1 VCRDTPAAHW
11 YDRRHVPPFAGYSL
25 FTILPSHPDPSHRA
39 PPSRW
44 QRWKT
49 LLQTRLLLS
58 LVERLHPSD
67 GQIALLWA
75 VPAGM
80 AGALAT
86 LAFRDTMDSLERLI
100 FGRDGD
106 MATLAALVPW
116 QTRIIVPVT
125 GGILAGLLLMLAR
138 RYTDKTRHSDYMEAI
153 TLGEGVLPVRQT
165 LVRSAASLCSIV
177 SGASIGREGP
187 MVQMAALAAS
197 LIGRARRVSPE
208 RLRTIVA
215 CGAAAGLTSAYG
227 APFASAFFVSEIVLG
242 SVVAERMGP
251 LIVAAVVSNVTMRAL
266 PGYASLYTPPALPEL
281 DTIQFLAFPLIGL
294 VLGFLSPLFMAA
306 LRGGKTAWQAL
317 PLPPACALPVRLGL
331 GGLLV
336 GTISIWLPQTWGN
349 GYGVVNQLM
358 HVSWPWTTLV
368 LILLFKVLAT
378 VISAGS
384 GAVGGVFTPTLFVG
398 AALGALCAKILAVI
412 MPSIHPDTITCV
424 IVGMGAFLAAT
435 AQAPL
440 MAILMVFEMTS
451 SYQIMLPL
459 MLCAIVAFFVSRSLT
474 ADPMYSATSRI
485 NAKRAADE
493 RARGTRVRE
502 LMKTTEQIVD
512 VDASL
517 EAVRR
522 VFLAMPVKYVYLVDA
537 SHKLYGFVAL
547 SDFNQLVAAG
557 KLNLDAP
564 AKEMATSHVP
574 VLYPDDSAAVALQAF
589 LRHEGERLPV
599 VASPDDRTFL
609 GVISKADFLN
619 RIESLV

>member
-1 VCRDTPAAHW
+1 
-11 YDRRHVPPFAGYSL
+11 
-25 FTILPSHPDPSHRA
+25 LPSPSDPSHRA
-39 PPSRW
+39 TPPSSPW
-44 QRWKT
+44 QRCKAR
-49 LLQTRLLLS
+49 LQTRFLLS
-58 LVERLHPSD
+58 LAERLHASD

-75 VPAGM
+75 VPAGI

-86 LAFRDTMDSLERLI
+86 LGFRETMDWLERLI

-116 QTRIIVPVT
+116 QMRVVVPVI
-125 GGILAGLLLMLAR
+125 GGILAGLLLMLAQ
-138 RYTDKTRHSDYMEAI
+138 RYTDKSRHSDYMEAI
-153 TLGEGVLPVRQT
+153 TLGDGVLPVRQT
-165 LVRSAASLCSIV
+165 LIRSAASLSSIV

-187 MVQMAALAAS
+187 MVQLAALAAS
-197 LIGRARRVSPE
+197 LVGRARRISPE

-251 LIVAAVVSNVTMRAL
+251 LIVAAVVSNVAMRAL
-266 PGYASLYTPPALPEL
+266 PGYTALYTPPPLPTLE
-281 DTIQFLAFPLIGL
+281 TVQFLAFPLLGL
-294 VLGFLSPLFMAA
+294 VMGILSPLFMAA
-306 LRGGKTAWQAL
+306 LRSGKRAGQRL
-317 PLPPACALPVRLGL
+317 PLSPRWALPVRLGL

-336 GTISIWLPQTWGN
+336 GTISIWFPQTWGN

-358 HVSWPWTTLV
+358 HVSWPWTTLLLV
-368 LILLFKVLAT
+368 LIFKVLAT

-398 AALGALCAKILAVI
+398 AALGALCAKILAVT
-412 MPSIHPDTITCV
+412 MPAIHPDTITCV

-474 ADPMYSATSRI
+474 MDPMYSATSRI

-512 VDASL
+512 VDATL
-517 EAVRR
+517 DAVRR

-537 SHKLYGFVAL
+537 DRKLYGFLAL
-547 SDFNQLVAAG
+547 SDFNRLMAEG
-557 KLNLDAP
+557 TLDLNAP
-564 AKEMATSHVP
+564 AKPMATSHVP

-609 GVISKADFLN
+609 GVISKADFLT

>member
-1 VCRDTPAAHW
+1 M
-11 YDRRHVPPFAGYSL
+11 
-25 FTILPSHPDPSHRA
+25 
-39 PPSRW
+39 
-44 QRWKT
+44 
-49 LLQTRLLLS
+49 
-58 LVERLHPSD
+58 D
-67 GQIALLWA
+67 G
-75 VPAGM
+75 
-80 AGALAT
+80 
-86 LAFRDTMDSLERLI
+86 LERLI

-106 MATLAALVPW
+106 MAILAALAPW
-116 QTRIIVPVT
+116 QTRLILPVA
-125 GGILAGLLLMLAR
+125 GGVMAGLLLMLAR
-138 RYTDKTRHSDYMEAI
+138 RYTDKARHSDYMEAI
-153 TLGEGVLPVRQT
+153 TLGDGVLPVRLT
-165 LVRSAASLCSIV
+165 LIRSAASLCSIV

-197 LIGRARRVSPE
+197 LVGRARRISPE

-215 CGAAAGLTSAYG
+215 CGAAAGLTSAYS

-266 PGYASLYTPPALPEL
+266 PGYAPLYTPPALPEL
-281 DTIQFLAFPLIGL
+281 HTVQFLAFPLLGV
-294 VLGFLSPLFMAA
+294 VLGILSPLFMAT
-306 LRGGKTAWQAL
+306 LRWGKSAWNAL
-317 PLPPACALPVRLGL
+317 PLPNNVALPVRLGL

-336 GTISIWLPQTWGN
+336 GTISIWFPQTWGN

-358 HVSWPWTTLV
+358 HVSWPWTTLTLV
-368 LILLFKVLAT
+368 LLFKVLAT

-398 AALGALCAKILAVI
+398 AALGALCAKILAVTI
-412 MPSIHPDTITCV
+412 PSIHPDTITCV

-522 VFLAMPVKYVYLVDA
+522 VFMAMPVKYVYLVDA
-537 SHKLYGFVAL
+537 DHKLHGFLAL
-547 SDFNQLVAAG
+547 SDFNRLMDEG
-557 KLNLDAP
+557 KLDLNAP
-564 AKEMATSHVP
+564 AKPLATSHIP

-609 GVISKADFLN
+609 GVISKADFLT